1 MDKEVK
7 KPDVLI
13 IGSGPAGLT
22 AGIYAARFKLET
34 MIIEDELIG
43 GQIREAYVVENYPG
57 FATIGGEELVNRMKE
72 QALKSGAKIDEFDYI
87 VKVDL
92 SNSLKVIET
101 SMYIYQPAVLIISAG
116 MKRRELP
123 IPEEKKLRGKGIH
136 YCELCDGYLYDNKVV
151 AVIGGGN
158 SAVGAALALTKYATK
173 VFVINRGDAFQ
184 ADKTS
189 LEKMYLFILVQHRGL
204 NCMLII

>member
-57 FATIGGEELVNRMKE
+57 FATIGGEELVNRMK
-72 QALKSGAKIDEFDYI
+72 
-87 VKVDL
+87 
-92 SNSLKVIET
+92 
-101 SMYIYQPAVLIISAG
+101 
-116 MKRRELP
+116 
-123 IPEEKKLRGKGIH
+123 
-136 YCELCDGYLYDNKVV
+136 
-151 AVIGGGN
+151 
-158 SAVGAALALTKYATK
+158 
-173 VFVINRGDAFQ
+173 
-184 ADKTS
+184 
-189 LEKMYLFILVQHRGL
+189 
-204 NCMLII
+204 